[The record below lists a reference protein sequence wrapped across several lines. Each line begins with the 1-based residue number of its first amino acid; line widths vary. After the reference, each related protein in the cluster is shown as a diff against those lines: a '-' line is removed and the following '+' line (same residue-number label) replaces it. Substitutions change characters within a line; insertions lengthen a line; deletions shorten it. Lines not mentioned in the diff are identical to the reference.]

1 MVDRSILVKA
11 LDAQFRFYRGSDASK
26 NGLQV
31 KGSKTVSKVAVAC
44 DAALET
50 IEKAVHAQADL
61 LIVHH
66 GLLWAGPASAR
77 KDPLL
82 KNRID
87 AAKKAGLNLYAMHLP
102 LDAHP
107 TMGNNVLLA
116 QVLGLQSVRPA
127 CAYEGAKI
135 AFKGVLRKPVSLNAF
150 SRTVAKKVGA
160 AYKTL
165 PFGPDLVRRV
175 AVCSGSGGFCTAF
188 AKAEGFDTLLVGEFK
203 HSDYHD
209 AKEFAV
215 NVVEAGHYNT
225 EIVGVKAVGRWV
237 EEKFGVP
244 YVFID
249 APTGF

>member
-1 MVDRSILVKA
+1 MVNRSTLIVA
-11 LDAQFRFYRGSDASK
+11 LDAEFSFYKGLDASK

-31 KGSKTVSKVAVAC
+31 KGPKAVSKVAVAC

-50 IEKAVHAQADL
+50 IEKAARAYADL

-66 GLLWAGPASAR
+66 GLLWEGSGPLK
-77 KDPLL
+77 KDVLL
-82 KNRID
+82 QQRMVV
-87 AAKKAGLNLYAMHLP
+87 AKKSGLNIYAMHLP

-107 TMGNNVLLA
+107 VMGNNVLLA
-116 QVLGLQSVRPA
+116 QALGMHYVRPA

-135 AFKGVLRKPVSLNAF
+135 AFKGVLPKPVSLKAF
-150 SRTVAKKVGA
+150 SKTVEKKVGA

-188 AKAEGFDTLLVGEFK
+188 AEAENFDTLVVGEFK
-203 HSDYHD
+203 HSDYHA
-209 AKEFAV
+209 AKEFGV
-215 NVVEAGHYNT
+215 NVVEAGHYHT
-225 EIVGVKAVGRWV
+225 EVFGVNAVGRWV
-237 EEKFGVP
+237 EERFGVP
-244 YVFID
+244 FVFID